1 MITAE
6 QLAPLETVCARAQVM
21 TEAGIELVALD
32 QLKVR
37 SNGTAHV
44 VDALLCPTTHS
55 GYHTRLFLSQPFPQK
70 ATNWT
75 VHQLLGRP
83 WHTWSW
89 QGVPANLPL
98 LEMLM
103 CHLDPLR

>member
-1 MITAE
+1 MITPE
-6 QLAPLETVCARAQVM
+6 LLAPLETVCGSAQAM
-21 TEAGIELVALD
+21 TEAGTDVVVLG

-37 SNGTAHV
+37 SDGAAHV
-44 VDALLCPTTHS
+44 VDAVLCPTAHS
-55 GYHTRLFLSQPFPQK
+55 GYQTRLFLSQPFPNK

-75 VHQLLGRP
+75 VHQLLGRQ

-89 QGVPANLPL
+89 QGVPANLSL

-103 CHLDPLR
+103 CHLDALR